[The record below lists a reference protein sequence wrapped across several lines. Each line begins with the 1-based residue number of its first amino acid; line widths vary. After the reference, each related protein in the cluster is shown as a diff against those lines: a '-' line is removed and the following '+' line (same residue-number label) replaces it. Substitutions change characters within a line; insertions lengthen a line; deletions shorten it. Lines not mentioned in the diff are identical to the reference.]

1 MKKRCY
7 RFFGGL
13 LGTQGKWLDK
23 MADRGFRLVRTEK
36 LLYEF
41 EPCSPGQYRYCVEFV
56 GCKSRGEAD
65 NYARFLEDCGYRVF
79 FKNANLDWNVGKVVG
94 RPWAEPGGRLA
105 SNATTYNRELLIVE
119 KENDGKPFRLHTA
132 LEDQIRY
139 RKAQRRPALFLLAVM
154 TPLAALTRS
163 WPAVLFA
170 ALALAVL
177 IRHQLALAGL
187 KKQGGISED

>member
-1 MKKRCY
+1 MEKRY
-7 RFFGGL
+7 RYFWTL
-13 LGTQGKWLDK
+13 LAAQSRWLNR
-23 MADRGFRLVRTEK
+23 MADRGLRLSRTEK

-41 EPCSPGQYRYCVEFV
+41 QPCAPGQYRYCVEFV
-56 GCKSRGEAD
+56 AHLSREKAED
-65 NYARFLEDCGYRVF
+65 YARFLEDCGYRTW

-154 TPLAALTRS
+154 VPLAALTRS

>member
-1 MKKRCY
+1 MEKRY
-7 RFFGGL
+7 RYFWTL
-13 LGTQGKWLDK
+13 LAAQSHWLNR
-23 MADRGFRLVRTEK
+23 MADRGLRLSRTEK

-41 EPCSPGQYRYCVEFV
+41 QPCAPGQYRYCVEFV
-56 GCKSRGEAD
+56 AHLSREKAED
-65 NYARFLEDCGYRVF
+65 YARFLEDCGYRTW

>member
-1 MKKRCY
+1 MEKRY
-7 RFFGGL
+7 RYFWTL
-13 LGTQGKWLDK
+13 LAAQSRWLNR
-23 MADRGFRLVRTEK
+23 MADRGLRLSRTEK

-41 EPCSPGQYRYCVEFV
+41 QPCAPGQYRYCVEFV
-56 GCKSRGEAD
+56 AHLSREKAED
-65 NYARFLEDCGYRVF
+65 YARFLEDCGYRTW

-154 TPLAALTRS
+154 APLAALTRS
-163 WPAVLFA
+163 WPAALFA

>member
-1 MKKRCY
+1 MEKRY
-7 RFFGGL
+7 RYFWTL
-13 LGTQGKWLDK
+13 LAAQSHWLNK
-23 MADRGFRLVRTEK
+23 MADRGLRLSRTEK

-41 EPCSPGQYRYCVEFV
+41 QPCAPGQYRYCVEFV
-56 GCKSRGEAD
+56 AHLSREKAED
-65 NYARFLEDCGYRVF
+65 YARFLEDCGYRTW

-163 WPAVLFA
+163 WPAALFA

>member
-1 MKKRCY
+1 MEKRY
-7 RFFGGL
+7 RYFWTL
-13 LGTQGKWLDK
+13 LAAQSRWLNR
-23 MADRGFRLVRTEK
+23 MADRGLRLSRTEK

-41 EPCSPGQYRYCVEFV
+41 QPCAPGQYRYCVEFV
-56 GCKSRGEAD
+56 AHLSREKAED
-65 NYARFLEDCGYRVF
+65 YARFLEDCGYRTW

-154 TPLAALTRS
+154 APLAVLTRS
-163 WPAVLFA
+163 WPAALFA

-177 IRHQLALAGL
+177 IRHQLALAKL

>member
-1 MKKRCY
+1 MEKRY
-7 RFFGGL
+7 RYFWTL
-13 LGTQGKWLDK
+13 LAAQSRWLNR
-23 MADRGFRLVRTEK
+23 MADRGLRLSRTEK

-41 EPCSPGQYRYCVEFV
+41 QPCAPGQYRYCVEFV
-56 GCKSRGEAD
+56 AHLSREKAED
-65 NYARFLEDCGYRVF
+65 YARFLEDCGYRTW

>member
-1 MKKRCY
+1 MEKRY
-7 RFFGGL
+7 RYFWTL
-13 LGTQGKWLDK
+13 LAAQSRWLNR
-23 MADRGFRLVRTEK
+23 MADRGLRLSRTEK

-41 EPCSPGQYRYCVEFV
+41 QPCAPGQYRYCVEFV
-56 GCKSRGEAD
+56 AHLSREKAED
-65 NYARFLEDCGYRVF
+65 YARFLEDCGYRTW

-177 IRHQLALAGL
+177 IRHQLALARL

>member
-1 MKKRCY
+1 MEKRY
-7 RFFGGL
+7 RYFWTL
-13 LGTQGKWLDK
+13 LAAQSHWLNR
-23 MADRGFRLVRTEK
+23 MADRGLRLSRTEK

-41 EPCSPGQYRYCVEFV
+41 QPCAPGQYRYCVEFV
-56 GCKSRGEAD
+56 AHLSREKAED
-65 NYARFLEDCGYRVF
+65 YARFLEDCGYRTW
-79 FKNANLDWNVGKVVG
+79 FKNANLNWNVGKVVG

-139 RKAQRRPALFLLAVM
+139 RKAQRGPALFLLAVM
-154 TPLAALTRS
+154 APLAALTRS
-163 WPAVLFA
+163 WPAALFA

-177 IRHQLALAGL
+177 IRHQLALARL

>member
-1 MKKRCY
+1 MEKRY
-7 RFFGGL
+7 RYFWTL
-13 LGTQGKWLDK
+13 LAAQSHWLNR
-23 MADRGFRLVRTEK
+23 MADRGLRLSRTEK

-41 EPCSPGQYRYCVEFV
+41 QPCAPGQYRYCVEFV
-56 GCKSRGEAD
+56 AHLSREKAED
-65 NYARFLEDCGYRVF
+65 YARFLEDCGYRTW
-79 FKNANLDWNVGKVVG
+79 FKNANLNWNVGKVVG

-154 TPLAALTRS
+154 APLAALTRS
-163 WPAVLFA
+163 WPAALFA

-187 KKQGGISED
+187 KKQEALGEE

>member
-1 MKKRCY
+1 MEKRY
-7 RFFGGL
+7 RYFWTL
-13 LGTQGKWLDK
+13 LAAQSRWLNR
-23 MADRGFRLVRTEK
+23 MADRGLRLSRTEK

-41 EPCSPGQYRYCVEFV
+41 EPCQPGQYRYCVEFV
-56 GCKSRGEAD
+56 AHLSREKAED
-65 NYARFLEDCGYRVF
+65 YARFLEDCGYRTW

>member
-1 MKKRCY
+1 MEKRY
-7 RFFGGL
+7 RYFWTL
-13 LGTQGKWLDK
+13 LAAQSRWLNR
-23 MADRGFRLVRTEK
+23 MADRGLRLSRTEK

-41 EPCSPGQYRYCVEFV
+41 QPCAPGQYRYCVEFV
-56 GCKSRGEAD
+56 AHLSREKAED
-65 NYARFLEDCGYRVF
+65 YARFLEDCGYRTW

-154 TPLAALTRS
+154 VPLAALTRS

-187 KKQGGISED
+187 KKQEALGEE

>member
-1 MKKRCY
+1 MEKRY
-7 RFFGGL
+7 RYFWTL
-13 LGTQGKWLDK
+13 LAAQSRWLNK
-23 MADRGFRLVRTEK
+23 MADRGLRLSRTEK

-41 EPCSPGQYRYCVEFV
+41 QPCAPGQYRYCVEFV
-56 GCKSRGEAD
+56 GHKSAAEAGE
-65 NYARFLEDCGYRVF
+65 YARFLEDCGCRVF
-79 FKNANLDWNVGKVVG
+79 FKNINLNWNMGKVEA
-94 RPWAEPGGRLA
+94 RPWADPGGRLA
-105 SNATTYNRELLIVE
+105 TNATTYNRELLIVE

-163 WPAVLFA
+163 WPAALFA

>member
-1 MKKRCY
+1 MEKRY
-7 RFFGGL
+7 RYFWTL
-13 LGTQGKWLDK
+13 LAAQSHWLNK
-23 MADRGFRLVRTEK
+23 MADRGLRLSRTEK

-41 EPCSPGQYRYCVEFV
+41 QPCAPGQYRYCVEFV
-56 GCKSRGEAD
+56 AHLSREKAED
-65 NYARFLEDCGYRVF
+65 YARFLEDCGYRTW
-79 FKNANLDWNVGKVVG
+79 FKNANLNWNVGKVVG

-154 TPLAALTRS
+154 APLAALTRS
-163 WPAVLFA
+163 WPAALFA

-177 IRHQLALAGL
+177 IRHQLALAKL

>member
-1 MKKRCY
+1 MEKRY
-7 RFFGGL
+7 RYFWTL
-13 LGTQGKWLDK
+13 LAAQSRWLNK
-23 MADRGFRLVRTEK
+23 MADRGLRLSRTEK

-41 EPCSPGQYRYCVEFV
+41 QPCAPGQYRYCVEFV
-56 GCKSRGEAD
+56 AHLSREKAED
-65 NYARFLEDCGYRVF
+65 YARFLEDCGYRTW

-139 RKAQRRPALFLLAVM
+139 RKAQRGPALFLLAVM
-154 TPLAALTRS
+154 VPLAALTRS
-163 WPAVLFA
+163 WPAALFA

-177 IRHQLALAGL
+177 IRHQLALARL

>member
-1 MKKRCY
+1 MEKRY
-7 RFFGGL
+7 RYFWTL
-13 LGTQGKWLDK
+13 LAAQSHWLNR
-23 MADRGFRLVRTEK
+23 MADRGLRLSRTEK

-41 EPCSPGQYRYCVEFV
+41 QPCAPGQYRYCVEFV
-56 GCKSRGEAD
+56 AHLSREKAED
-65 NYARFLEDCGYRVF
+65 YARFLEDCGYRTW

-139 RKAQRRPALFLLAVM
+139 RKVQRRPALFLLAVM

-187 KKQGGISED
+187 KKQEALGEE

>member
-1 MKKRCY
+1 MEKRY
-7 RFFGGL
+7 RYFWTL
-13 LGTQGKWLDK
+13 LAAQSRWLNR
-23 MADRGFRLVRTEK
+23 MADRGLRLSRTEK

-41 EPCSPGQYRYCVEFV
+41 QPCAPGQYRYCVEFV
-56 GCKSRGEAD
+56 AHLSREKAED
-65 NYARFLEDCGYRVF
+65 YARFLEDCGYRTW

-177 IRHQLALAGL
+177 IRHQLALAKL

>member
-1 MKKRCY
+1 MEKRY
-7 RFFGGL
+7 RYFWTL
-13 LGTQGKWLDK
+13 LAAQSHWLNK
-23 MADRGFRLVRTEK
+23 MADRGLRLSRTEK

-41 EPCSPGQYRYCVEFV
+41 QPCAPGQYRYCVEFV
-56 GCKSRGEAD
+56 AHLSREKAED
-65 NYARFLEDCGYRVF
+65 YARFLEDCGYRTW

-119 KENDGKPFRLHTA
+119 KENDGKPFRFHTA

-154 TPLAALTRS
+154 APLAALTRS
-163 WPAVLFA
+163 WPAALFA

>member
-1 MKKRCY
+1 MEKRY
-7 RFFGGL
+7 RYFWTL
-13 LGTQGKWLDK
+13 LAAQSRWLNK
-23 MADRGFRLVRTEK
+23 MADRGLRLSRTEK

-41 EPCSPGQYRYCVEFV
+41 QPCAPGQYRYCVECV
-56 GCKSRGEAD
+56 AHLSREKAED
-65 NYARFLEDCGYRVF
+65 YARFLEDCGYRTW

-163 WPAVLFA
+163 WPAALFA

-177 IRHQLALAGL
+177 IRHQLALARL

>member
-79 FKNANLDWNVGKVVG
+79 FKNANLDWNVGKVKV
-94 RPWAEPGGRLA
+94 RPWADQGGRLA

-119 KENDGKPFRLHTA
+119 KENDGRPFELHTA
-132 LEDQIRY
+132 DED
-139 RKAQRRPALFLLAVM
+139 KAQYYKDCRRPALFLFVVM
-154 TPLAALTRS
+154 APMGILMRS
-163 WPAVLFA
+163 WAAGIFA
-170 ALALAVL
+170 SLALAML
-177 IRHQLALAGL
+177 AWYQIALARL
-187 KKQGGISED
+187 KKQDGLEE

>member
-1 MKKRCY
+1 MEKRY
-7 RFFGGL
+7 RYFWTL
-13 LGTQGKWLDK
+13 LAAQSRWLNK
-23 MADRGFRLVRTEK
+23 MADRGLRLSRTEK

-41 EPCSPGQYRYCVEFV
+41 QPTAPGQYRYSVEFV
-56 GCKSRGEAD
+56 AHLSREKAED
-65 NYARFLEDCGYRVF
+65 YARFLEDCGYRTW

-163 WPAVLFA
+163 WPAALFA

>member
-1 MKKRCY
+1 MEKRY
-7 RFFGGL
+7 RYFWTL
-13 LGTQGKWLDK
+13 LAAQSHWLNK
-23 MADRGFRLVRTEK
+23 MADRGLRLSRTEK

-41 EPCSPGQYRYCVEFV
+41 QPCAPGQYRYCVEFV
-56 GCKSRGEAD
+56 AHLSREKAED
-65 NYARFLEDCGYRVF
+65 YARFLEDCGFRTW
-79 FKNANLDWNVGKVVG
+79 FKNANLNWNVGKVVG

-119 KENDGKPFRLHTA
+119 KENDGKPFRFHTA

-154 TPLAALTRS
+154 APLAALTRS
-163 WPAVLFA
+163 WPAALFA

-177 IRHQLALAGL
+177 IRHQLALARL

>member
-1 MKKRCY
+1 MEKRY
-7 RFFGGL
+7 RYFWTL
-13 LGTQGKWLDK
+13 LAAQSRWLNR
-23 MADRGFRLVRTEK
+23 MADRGLRLSRTEK

-41 EPCSPGQYRYCVEFV
+41 QPCAPGQYRYCVEFV
-56 GCKSRGEAD
+56 AHLSREKAED
-65 NYARFLEDCGYRVF
+65 YARFLEDCGYRTW

-119 KENDGKPFRLHTA
+119 KENDGKPFRLHTT

-177 IRHQLALAGL
+177 IRHQLALARL